1 MIAKMKKLTFL
12 IYHKEYES
20 FLQDLREVGVVHIVE
35 RKSGEIEGQLQG
47 FIQKR
52 NSYKALLQNMLRYAD
67 QVDPKVEKSLSGDE
81 IINRYESIQAMIQA
95 SQQRLVTVQKD
106 LAQMKVWGQFDWARI
121 RQLEEMGWLMNFY
134 THAPYSPFRNPYCS
148 IFPACYP

>member
-47 FIQKR
+47 SSR
-52 NSYKALLQNMLRYAD
+52 N
-67 QVDPKVEKSLSGDE
+67 V
-81 IINRYESIQAMIQA
+81 I
-95 SQQRLVTVQKD
+95 
-106 LAQMKVWGQFDWARI
+106 RI
-121 RQLEEMGWLMNFY
+121 RHSCRICFVM
-134 THAPYSPFRNPYCS
+134 PIR
-148 IFPACYP
+148 